1 MAQFVNAHI
10 PDNERKMLRIESLVL
25 ANREQSDVL
34 QQHQIGQQVLAE
46 MIKIFF
52 VSRQQQPQQHQPQQ
66 GIAGTGPIVTDA
78 TRTTEGSGFSGRS
91 QSKSNTTGYRVVLDG
106 ESMGAFQ
113 FRNLCFVTILRFWFS
128 TVLDFLPP
136 RPSYYSIVFHV
147 VPCTS

>member
-46 MIKIFF
+46 MIKKII
-52 VSRQQQPQQHQPQQ
+52 VGQHSPQQCQQQQ